1 MGNPEGG
8 KDGATSGADLLREY
22 IGILAPGTTLDPAG
36 LAGQFALTPDYV
48 RDLLYRLKNSFVCQP
63 EPGQF
68 ARMALELPVA
78 PPGEVRRS
86 LMFGDPNP
94 DSSGKAR
101 HSKRHKSPSS

>member
-22 IGILAPGTTLDPAG
+22 IGSLAPGTTLDPDD

-48 RDLLYRLKNSFVCQP
+48 RDLLYRLINTFVCQP

-78 PPGEVRRS
+78 PPGAVWNS
-86 LMFGDPNP
+86 MNFDGANP